1 MVEEINFVRP
11 QEVYTEDG
19 SLTRYTSY
27 NGKDVVNGL
36 KIRPNSSSSTPQGV
50 RVSVTTL
57 KKEWIYRV
65 IDITLDE
72 DYTWEDFTSEVGE
85 IGISI
90 NSPKYVQTAYLT
102 DNGSSI
108 KVTRQNLGGE
118 KVFPTTREGLRDAL
132 LYCFSGVPFYK
143 QSADTT
149 ISTSIH
155 FDIVK
160 WENSP
165 LVNFVNGQPIP
176 IADNSLPSVGVID

>member
-1 MVEEINFVRP
+1 MALIETNFIRP
-11 QEVYTEDG
+11 QEVYTENG

-36 KIRPNSSSSTPQGV
+36 KILPNSSTPQGV

-72 DYTWEDFTSEVGE
+72 DYTWEDFASEVGE
-85 IGISI
+85 IVISI

-102 DNGSSI
+102 NDGSSI
-108 KVTRQNLGGE
+108 MVERKNFGGQ

-160 WENSP
+160 WEYSP

-176 IADNSLPSVGVID
+176 IADNSLPSVEVVE

>member
-1 MVEEINFVRP
+1 MAKEINFIRP

-27 NGKDVVNGL
+27 NGKDVTNGL
-36 KIRPNSSSSTPQGV
+36 KVLPGIPTSQGV
-50 RVSVTTL
+50 RESVTTL

-85 IGISI
+85 IGIGIYSHQ
-90 NSPKYVQTAYLT
+90 NVQTAYLT
-102 DNGSSI
+102 NERSSI
-108 KVTRQNLGGE
+108 IVTRQNLGGQ

-132 LYCFSGVPFYK
+132 LYCFSGIPFYK

-155 FDIVK
+155 FDIVR
-160 WENSP
+160 WQNAP

-176 IADNSLPSVGVID
+176 IAYNSLPSVAVID